1 MSNNFEKW
9 FMYFSCFSLLS
20 RDPKGV
26 NCLVT
31 DPLKQ
36 DIGSWFWLVAHDYC
50 YIISGDCQYSV
61 LFRGIVR
68 TISVLFHL
76 RGIVIITSVLLWGIV
91 LIFSMLFMKN
101 VKIFSVS
108 DRELSEV
115 FQFYL
120 GDVRNTFVFYQL
132 IVRIISVLFEEVVRI
147 IYLLFSGF
155 CSDYLC
161 FISVD
166 FQNFFGFI
174 SEDCHAYYFFYF
186 RGLSG
191 PIWACLHTGATQQC
205 GFQQFHR

>member
-9 FMYFSCFSLLS
+9 FMYFCCLSLLS

-50 YIISGDCQYSV
+50 YIISGNCQYSV

-76 RGIVIITSVLLWGIV
+76 RGIVIIMYFGFTLRDCYLWKISR
-91 LIFSMLFMKN
+91 FFLFQIGNCQK
-101 VKIFSVS
+101 
-108 DRELSEV
+108 
-115 FQFYL
+115 
-120 GDVRNTFVFYQL
+120 TFVFYQL